1 MQPRTSIGDGF
12 RVSVSSL
19 PSNASGGSEPDDIE
33 SLGDVYV
40 WGEVLAEGVAS
51 DGYGIQAPSKIDVL
65 IPKSLESNVVLD
77 ANQIACGVRH
87 IAIATR
93 QGEVFTWG
101 EESGGRLGHG
111 TDRDLCSPQLVE
123 FPAATNLD
131 FVACG
136 EYHTCAISKSE
147 DIFTWGDGAHN
158 VGLLGHGTE
167 ASHWIPKRVDGPLVG
182 LQVVS
187 VACGTWHSA
196 LATSNGK
203 LFTFG
208 DGTFGVLGHGDQES
222 VMYPKEV
229 QLLSGLRTTKVACG
243 VWHTA
248 AIIEVSFQSGS
259 NVTSRKLFTW
269 GDGDKYRLGHGN
281 KETYLQPTR
290 VSSLM
295 EYNFQQISCGHTM
308 TVALTTSGHVFT
320 MGGTENGQLGNPLST
335 GKVPTLVQDK
345 LLGEFVEEIS
355 CGAQHVAVLTSKSE
369 LYTWGKGTNGRL
381 GHGDTEDKKSPTLVS
396 TLKDRHVKHISCG
409 SNFTSCICIH
419 KWVVGADQSGC
430 SGCRQGFGLTRKR
443 HNCYNCGLVYCHA
456 CSSRKVLKASLA
468 PTPDKPHRVCDA
480 CYAKLK
486 AIEAGTASMFHK
498 KANPSQGS
506 IGGKEILST
515 LKATPSHSSIDGVV
529 RSSRILLPPAIEP
542 IKYLEIRNSKGGS
555 KYDSTS
561 FVRASQVPSLL
572 QLKDIAFPSS
582 LSAIQ
587 NVLKTGLPQQNLHE
601 NSALVAPCPR
611 KPSPPRSSSP
621 RVSNRIDNLRKT
633 SELLKEEVS
642 KLQNQKSDMQDM
654 EIVKLQRNATEATA
668 FSAVEFSNLMMTK
681 EFIESTIDK
690 LKDMTEKLPQEIP
703 ESTILRTIHTQAEDF
718 VKEILESETCSKP
731 SKLESE
737 QQNEPDTQA
746 SPSVPSKLQEQTQQE
761 NVDAAIVD
769 ASPAEEEHVLQENN
783 ASMKELEEQKTHD
796 IVASDNDSSKEQN
809 HIVEENVD
817 AARVDLSQAEEHVL
831 QECNASTMELEEQK
845 QHDIVAS
852 DNDSSEQQNHIV
864 KENVDAA
871 IVDPSQA
878 EENVDAARIQSSQ
891 AEENVLQ
898 ESNGSFVS
906 SIEGEVIP
914 QTSENVETARVDS
927 SQADENVLQE
937 SNGSFV
943 SSIEGE
949 VIPQTSENVDTA
961 RVDSSQADENVL
973 QESNGSFVSSIEGEV
988 IPQTS
993 ENVETARVDLSQA
1006 EGNVLQESNGSFVSS
1021 NEGEV
1026 MAQTS
1031 ENVDTARVDTTQ
1043 AEENVLQESNGSF
1056 ESSIEEEVIPQSSEN
1071 GTRLLDSTTGRQGE
1085 TQVVETSGNGSR
1097 SLESSRPM
1105 RQGET
1110 QVIEQFERGVFVTLI
1125 LRPDGIKVFK
1135 RVRFS
1140 KRRFTESEAEEWW
1153 NQNKGRV
1160 LRKYYTSLQKLSS
1173 TGSSN
1178 IPPHAEEH
1186 NEASPT

>member
-33 SLGDVYV
+33 SLGDVYI
-40 WGEVLAEGVAS
+40 WGEVSAEGVVAS
-51 DGYGIQAPSKIDVL
+51 DGNGIQAPSKIDVL
-65 IPKSLESNVVLD
+65 IPKPLESNVVLD
-77 ANQIACGVRH
+77 ANQIACGVHH
-87 IAIATR
+87 IAIVTR

-111 TDRDLCSPQLVE
+111 IDRDFCSPQLVE

-229 QLLSGLRTTKVACG
+229 QMLSGLRTIKVACG

-259 NVTSRKLFTW
+259 NVTSWKLFTW

-290 VSSLM
+290 VSSLI
-295 EYNFQQISCGHTM
+295 EYNFHQISCGHTM

-335 GKVPTLVQDK
+335 GKAPTLVQDK

-381 GHGDTEDKKSPTLVS
+381 GHGDIEDKKSPTLVAA
-396 TLKDRHVKHISCG
+396 LKDRHVKHISCG

-419 KWVVGADQSGC
+419 KWVVGTDQSGC

-486 AIEAGTASMFHK
+486 AIEAGTASSMFHR

-529 RSSRILLPPAIEP
+529 KSSRILLSPAIEP
-542 IKYLEIRNSKGGS
+542 IKYLEIRNSKSGS

-572 QLKDIAFPSS
+572 QLKDVAFPSS
-582 LSAIQ
+582 LSVIQ
-587 NVLKTGLPQQNLHE
+587 NALKTASPQQNLHE
-601 NSALVAPCPR
+601 NSTLLAPCPR

-642 KLQNQKSDMQDM
+642 KLQNQVRSLNKKNDMQDM
-654 EIVKLQRNATEATA
+654 EILKLQRNATEATA
-668 FSAVEFSNLMMTK
+668 FSAVEFSNLMITK

-690 LKDMTEKLPQEIP
+690 VKEMTEKLPPEIP
-703 ESTILRTIHTQAEDF
+703 ESTILRTIHTKAEDF
-718 VKEILESETCSKP
+718 LKETLESETCSKP

-737 QQNEPDTQA
+737 QQNEPDTHS
-746 SPSVPSKLQEQTQQE
+746 SPIVPSKLQEQTQEE
-761 NVDAAIVD
+761 NVDAARVD
-769 ASPAEEEHVLQENN
+769 PSQANASMMELEEQKQHDIAALDNVSSKQQNHMVEENVDTARVDPSQAEEHVLQESN

-796 IVASDNDSSKEQN
+796 IVASDNDSSEQQN
-809 HIVEENVD
+809 HIGEENVD
-817 AARVDLSQAEEHVL
+817 TARVDSSQAEDNEL
-831 QECNASTMELEEQK
+831 QESNASMMELEEQK
-845 QHDIVAS
+845 QHDIVDS
-852 DNDSSEQQNHIV
+852 DNVSSNQQNHIV

-871 IVDPSQA
+871 KVDPSQA
-878 EENVDAARIQSSQ
+878 EELVLQESYASMMELEEQKTHDIQNHIVKENVDAARVDSSQ
-891 AEENVLQ
+891 AEENVLK

-906 SIEGEVIP
+906 SIEE
-914 QTSENVETARVDS
+914 
-927 SQADENVLQE
+927 
-937 SNGSFV
+937 
-943 SSIEGE
+943 E
-949 VIPQTSENVDTA
+949 VIPQTSENVDT
-961 RVDSSQADENVL
+961 
-973 QESNGSFVSSIEGEV
+973 
-988 IPQTS
+988 
-993 ENVETARVDLSQA
+993 
-1006 EGNVLQESNGSFVSS
+1006 
-1021 NEGEV
+1021 
-1026 MAQTS
+1026 
-1031 ENVDTARVDTTQ
+1031 
-1043 AEENVLQESNGSF
+1043 
-1056 ESSIEEEVIPQSSEN
+1056 
-1071 GTRLLDSTTGRQGE
+1071 TRYRRRSDSTNLG
-1085 TQVVETSGNGSR
+1085 
-1097 SLESSRPM
+1097 
-1105 RQGET
+1105 
-1110 QVIEQFERGVFVTLI
+1110 
-1125 LRPDGIKVFK
+1125 KC
-1135 RVRFS
+1135 
-1140 KRRFTESEAEEWW
+1140 
-1153 NQNKGRV
+1153 
-1160 LRKYYTSLQKLSS
+1160 
-1173 TGSSN
+1173 
-1178 IPPHAEEH
+1178 
-1186 NEASPT
+1186 

>member
-33 SLGDVYV
+33 SLGDVYI

-51 DGYGIQAPSKIDVL
+51 DGNGIQAPSKIDVL

-87 IAIATR
+87 IAVVTR

-111 TDRDLCSPQLVE
+111 TDRDFCSPQLVE

-229 QLLSGLRTTKVACG
+229 QLLSGLRTIKVACG

-259 NVTSRKLFTW
+259 NVTSWKLFTW

-295 EYNFQQISCGHTM
+295 EYNFHQVSCGHTM

-355 CGAQHVAVLTSKSE
+355 CGEQHVAVLTSKSE

-381 GHGDTEDKKSPTLVS
+381 GHGDIEDKKSPTLVS
-396 TLKDRHVKHISCG
+396 ALKDRHVKHISCG

-419 KWVVGADQSGC
+419 KWVVGNDQSGC

-456 CSSRKVLKASLA
+456 CSSRKVLNASLA

-486 AIEAGTASMFHK
+486 AIEAGTASMFQR
-498 KANPSQGS
+498 KANPSPGS

-515 LKATPSHSSIDGVV
+515 LKATPSHSSIDGVAK
-529 RSSRILLPPAIEP
+529 SSRILLSPAIEP

-587 NVLKTGLPQQNLHE
+587 NALKTALPQQNLHE
-601 NSALVAPCPR
+601 NSTLVAPCPR

-642 KLQNQKSDMQDM
+642 KLQNQVRSLNKKSDMQDM
-654 EIVKLQRNATEATA
+654 ELLKLQRNATEATA

-690 LKDMTEKLPQEIP
+690 LKEMTDKLPPEIP

-718 VKEILESETCSKP
+718 LKEILESETCSKP

-737 QQNEPDTQA
+737 QQNEPDTHV
-746 SPSVPSKLQEQTQQE
+746 SPIVPSKLQQQAQEE

-769 ASPAEEEHVLQENN
+769 PSQAEEEHVLQESN
-783 ASMKELEEQKTHD
+783 ASMVELQEQKTHD
-796 IVASDNDSSKEQN
+796 IVASDNDSSKQKNHIVEENVDSARVDPSQAEEEHVLQESNASMVELQEQKTHDIVASDNDSSKQKN

-817 AARVDLSQAEEHVL
+817 AARVDPSQAEEHVL
-831 QECNASTMELEEQK
+831 QESNASTMELEEQK

-852 DNDSSEQQNHIV
+852 DNVSSKQQNHIV
-864 KENVDAA
+864 EENVDTAR
-871 IVDPSQA
+871 VDPSQA
-878 EENVDAARIQSSQ
+878 EEEHVLQESNASMMELEEQKQHDIVASDNDSSKQKNNIVEENVDTARVDSSQ
-891 AEENVLQ
+891 AEENVLK

-906 SIEGEVIP
+906 SIEGE
-914 QTSENVETARVDS
+914 A
-927 SQADENVLQE
+927 
-937 SNGSFV
+937 
-943 SSIEGE
+943 
-949 VIPQTSENVDTA
+949 IPQTSENVDTA
-961 RVDSSQADENVL
+961 RVDSSQAEENVL
-973 QESNGSFVSSIEGEV
+973 QENNGSFVPSIEGEV
-988 IPQTS
+988 IPQT
-993 ENVETARVDLSQA
+993 
-1006 EGNVLQESNGSFVSS
+1006 
-1021 NEGEV
+1021 
-1026 MAQTS
+1026 
-1031 ENVDTARVDTTQ
+1031 
-1043 AEENVLQESNGSF
+1043 
-1056 ESSIEEEVIPQSSEN
+1056 SEN

-1160 LRKYYTSLQKLSS
+1160 LRKYYTSLQKLTS